1 MVSIHKRIM
10 FSVSNSF
17 LGEAGFQQ
25 KVWTLSTLYQF
36 LNLFCLTQAG
46 KLLNIDTSNCPM
58 CRKSLRKCEAMLF
71 HYVPGKII
79 SQKPESSKRGGN
91 LGKKLKPAPGFVA
104 VLISFGK
111 SGGFPSHLR
120 LQLPAWLRATS
131 VFDLRIGHPHPTNLL
146 HSTSSL
152 AQIQHVHVDSYFL
165 AASCRE

>member
-17 LGEAGFQQ
+17 LGGSRDFNKKYER
-25 KVWTLSTLYQF
+25 LSTLYQF
-36 LNLFCLTQAG
+36 LNLFCLTQAE

-104 VLISFGK
+104 VLISFWK

-120 LQLPAWLRATS
+120 LQLP
-131 VFDLRIGHPHPTNLL
+131 
-146 HSTSSL
+146 SL
-152 AQIQHVHVDSYFL
+152 ALCSRLCSTYALGTHTQPICCIRPVPWHRYNMSMV
-165 AASCRE
+165 ASS